1 MRLFFAF
8 KWNTCSQ
15 FVNFL
20 DMIIPHYLK
29 FIEISVKSI
38 IHRKKKNSNRETIFN
53 PTIRVKMSAQFCP
66 HNH

>member
-1 MRLFFAF
+1 
-8 KWNTCSQ
+8 
-15 FVNFL
+15 
-20 DMIIPHYLK
+20 MIIPHYLK

-53 PTIRVKMSAQFCP
+53 PTIRVKMSAQFCT